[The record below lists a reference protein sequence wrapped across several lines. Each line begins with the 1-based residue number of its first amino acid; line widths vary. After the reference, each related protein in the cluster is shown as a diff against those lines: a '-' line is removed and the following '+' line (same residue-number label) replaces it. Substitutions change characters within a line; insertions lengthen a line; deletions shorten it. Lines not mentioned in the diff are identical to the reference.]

1 MTKYA
6 ISVFNYVVIV
16 IRYARYATRSECV
29 ALPAPVAYL
38 QPQQANLLT
47 CAKRPPCDTV
57 TDSNKSLLRE
67 KFTRNSVHG
76 GRTCSGHRC
85 HHAYSAQHILAALC
99 SMMGSIVKTES

>member
-76 GRTCSGHRC
+76 GSLLWTQLSPRLQCA
-85 HHAYSAQHILAALC
+85 AYSGRTLQYDGINC
-99 SMMGSIVKTES
+99 EN